1 MITPRTQ
8 RFLSAPV
15 SDAMDD
21 LVSLEITHATV
32 DDLADVRAYV
42 ATRVAQLGGDD
53 DVSFRLQLAADE
65 LCSNAL
71 HHGYGTTGPLSV
83 TVDRDDGFILTVTD
97 RAPRFDTTQVTGAD
111 TTLSLGDRQPGGMG
125 LHLVH
130 QVADRVTHHTTD
142 DGNITTVTISS
153 TPAEPA

>member
-1 MITPRTQ
+1 
-8 RFLSAPV
+8 
-15 SDAMDD
+15 MDD
-21 LVSLEITHATV
+21 LVSLEIAHATV

-42 ATRVAQLGGDD
+42 AARVAQLGGDD
-53 DVSFRLQLAADE
+53 EIGFRLQLAADE
-65 LCSNAL
+65 LCSNVL

-83 TVDRDDGFILTVTD
+83 AVDRNDDFILTVTD
-97 RAPRFDTTQVTGAD
+97 RAAGFDTTKAPDAD
-111 TTLSLGDRQPGGMG
+111 TTLALDDRQPGGIG

-130 QVADRVTHHTTD
+130 QVADRVTHQTTV